1 MREKFTKDL
10 SRLYELVSQNQK
22 ELGTLYKLVEE
33 EGYVNDAVKIYI
45 DEFLDECDLAH
56 TKENTLALLSRLI
69 SLRDEQLNQVLQ
81 QQDITK
87 KARDTKR
94 ALAYLWT
101 KNFHMKRHEKL
112 LEVIEDEQLFN
123 PFYRTLLRGFHDV
136 GVTLSLWQFDWNAHI
151 IDTINPQLESRF
163 GDDALKYLSEN
174 NLLEIDETG
183 AISDRAYSV
192 LSPKGEGYE
201 VLTYAQYFK
210 EDVQTVVH
218 QLETLIQAL
227 MMLEDE
233 DTHQKTE
240 YIDYLTAL
248 KDAFA
253 QKDRTKL
260 LTDWKAVDRAWMKIT
275 SPIQL
280 GHPLEYYEDHFRKAV
295 ALEWDVRLSNPK
307 NLGANKVYDAMV
319 AMYESLFHKI
329 GKGYEHVLERT
340 EKNLNRVQLYIGR
353 PAFYYASE
361 FNGLFSAQV
370 VPNDEDVS
378 KEAGKKIF
386 AFADNVLDAQR
397 AKPFLKINKIVF
409 GDEFLNQE
417 RALIF
422 REEALWH
429 EVYQV
434 STIGHEYGHILWLDS
449 DTEMIMNHSGVF
461 KNIEEFKATTG
472 GLVAFFM
479 NENPKIKKHIFIE
492 LIKRAV
498 SLIAWKTSGEVE
510 PYYCEGLIHL
520 KALFDSGVL
529 DFDATLH
536 IHMNDETYESLK
548 AWYLEHYEKLAA
560 HYLAKKDAKAFL
572 DNFAYKENSYYV
584 PQDAKVKSF
593 VDYYWNLHKSIG
605 REIDETSQ
613 KSNWI

>member
-10 SRLYELVSQNQK
+10 FRLYELVSQNQK

-33 EGYVNDAVKIYI
+33 ERYVNDALRIYI

-56 TKENTLALLSRLI
+56 NKENTLALLSRLI
-69 SLRDEQLNQVLQ
+69 SLRDEQLKQVLEQ
-81 QQDITK
+81 QKIPK
-87 KARDTKR
+87 EEKDTKR

-112 LEVIEDEQLFN
+112 LEVIETEQLFN

-136 GVTLSLWQFDWNAHI
+136 GVTLSFWQFDWNAHI

-174 NLLEIDETG
+174 NLLEVDENGVVT
-183 AISDRAYSV
+183 DRAYSV
-192 LSPKGEGYE
+192 LRPKGEGYE
-201 VLTYAQYFK
+201 VLAYAQFFA
-210 EDVQTVVH
+210 EDVQEIVDKLDILVGK
-218 QLETLIQAL
+218 LSI
-227 MMLEDE
+227 LEDE
-233 DTHQKTE
+233 DTNQKIK
-240 YIDYLTAL
+240 YIDYLIAL
-248 KDAFA
+248 KEAFEER
-253 QKDRTKL
+253 DRTKL
-260 LTDWKAVDRAWMKIT
+260 LTNWKAVDRAWMKIT

-295 ALEWDVRLSNPK
+295 ALEWDVRLSNPR
-307 NLGANKVYDAMV
+307 NIGANKVYDAIV
-319 AMYESLFHKI
+319 AMYENLFAKI
-329 GKGYEHVLERT
+329 GAGKKSVLVRT

-409 GDEFLNQE
+409 GNEFLNQE
-417 RALIF
+417 RTLLF
-422 REEALWH
+422 KEQALWH
-429 EVYQV
+429 EVYKV

-449 DTEMIMNHSGVF
+449 DTEMIMNQSGVF

-479 NENPKIKKHIFIE
+479 NENPKIKKHVFIE

-498 SLIAWKTSGEVE
+498 SLIAWRTSGEVE

-520 KALFDSGVL
+520 KALFDSGAL
-529 DFDATLH
+529 DFDETLH
-536 IHMNDETYESLK
+536 IYRNDKTYKSLK
-548 AWYLEHYEKLAA
+548 AWYLKHYEKLAA

-572 DNFAYKENSYYV
+572 DIFAYKENSYYM
-584 PQDAKVKSF
+584 PRDIKVRNF

-613 KSNWI
+613 KSDWI